1 MATVTPDAPT
11 DIFGTEVWAG
21 NAWQI
26 QGAVLRIEGA
36 EDLVVTSANLT
47 YNRSIQK
54 FTPINQNRRYLFTG
68 QPDGGLALGM
78 VVGPDKGLK
87 AFIEKF
93 ADPCQISENVMQILP
108 SGIVKCNEES
118 GEPNVFNLH
127 GCLIASLSIQV
138 QQGANGMSFV
148 NGGLN
153 LQFLYLDMTE

>member
-1 MATVTPDAPT
+1 MSTLTPDAPT

-21 NAWQI
+21 SAWQI

-68 QPDGGLALGM
+68 QPDGGLSLGM

-87 AFIEKF
+87 AFITRF
-93 ADPCQISENVMQILP
+93 ADPCMLNSNVMQIIP
-108 SGIVKCNEES
+108 SGIEKCAGNDN
-118 GEPNVFNLH
+118 EPNVFNLH
-127 GCLIASLSIQV
+127 GCLIGSLSIQV

-148 NGGLN
+148 NGGLS
-153 LQFLYLDMTE
+153 LQFLYMDMTE